1 MVSATAAGWS
11 RPEPRARRGAAPPL
25 ARERVRRRLVAL
37 VLLLV
42 LVSVLE
48 GAVRKWVAPQL
59 GAYVFFARD
68 PLLLLAYGL
77 AWRHGWWPRRSAW
90 MALFAAYGALG
101 VLWLVLQ
108 AATGGHSDLR
118 LVLGVYGWR
127 AYFLYPP
134 LALLIGS
141 VLRRDDVV
149 RVGRAFLWLAV
160 PVAVLVLLQFF
171 SPPGA
176 PINVGIAEERELQFH
191 GLAITGER
199 TRPMGPFASG
209 AGQTQFA
216 ALVFMFVL
224 AFVVSPRRLAQP
236 GLATLALGIG
246 AAGTCVALGGSRGLV
261 VLCGLLVA
269 AAVAVAVVGRGG
281 AVKARA
287 LLWPLLIT
295 AVALAAYPVVFPE
308 GYEAFSARWAHAQ
321 AVEGQTYQSLG
332 VIGRALWGIL
342 DFLRVIDEVPLLGSG
357 LGFGGNA
364 AWTLGARID
373 GQPPPY
379 GENEFARHMIDL
391 GPLFGL
397 AYIGLRLALLVWLAR
412 RALATTRRS
421 GDPLPMLLLA
431 YVAVQLVS
439 GQVTGQGTINFY
451 CWLVAGL
458 LIAVTHAPPAR
469 ARRIPTRNGAP
480 S

>member
-1 MVSATAAGWS
+1 MASATALVWR
-11 RPEPRARRGAAPPL
+11 RPEAARRPL
-25 ARERVRRRLVAL
+25 PAVAARERVRRRLVTL

-68 PLLLLAYGL
+68 PLLLLAYAI

-90 MALFAAYGALG
+90 LGLFAVFGLVG

-134 LALLIGS
+134 LALLIGA
-141 VLRRDDVV
+141 VMRRDDVV
-149 RVGRAFLWLAV
+149 RVGRWLLWLSI

-176 PINVGIAEERELQFH
+176 PINVGIAEDRELQFH

-216 ALVFMFVL
+216 AVVCLFVL
-224 AFVVSPRRLAQP
+224 AFFVSPRRLAQP
-236 GLATLALGIG
+236 ALPLLLLGAA
-246 AAGTCVALGGSRGLV
+246 AAGTCVGLGGSRGLV
-261 VLCGLLVA
+261 VLCALLLL

-287 LLWPLLIT
+287 LLWPLLLT
-295 AVALAAYPVVFPE
+295 AAAVAAYPVVFPE
-308 GYEAFSARWAHAQ
+308 GAEAFAQRWAHAQ

-332 VIGRALWGIL
+332 IVGRALWGIV
-342 DFLRVIDEVPLLGSG
+342 DFVRVIDQVPLLGSG

-397 AYIGLRLALLVWLAR
+397 AYMAMRLALLAWLAR
-412 RALATTRRS
+412 RAFAATRRA
-421 GDPLPMLLLA
+421 GDPLPLLLLA
-431 YVAVQLVS
+431 YVAVQLLT

-451 CWLVAGL
+451 CWLCAGL
-458 LIAVTHAPPAR
+458 LIAVTHAPPV
-469 ARRIPTRNGAP
+469 RRRHLSNGAP